1 MDATLISMGK
11 CWENEWFN
19 RDVVVICHGLT
30 MDFDGEDDMGELPS
44 AKQFANLNM
53 AVESSLIHPLKMGA
67 LHSRYIYIIL

>member
-1 MDATLISMGK
+1 
-11 CWENEWFN
+11 
-19 RDVVVICHGLT
+19 

-67 LHSRYIYIIL
+67 LHSRYIYNIVMLCKCLPEGITFTIVNPIVNPLLNH